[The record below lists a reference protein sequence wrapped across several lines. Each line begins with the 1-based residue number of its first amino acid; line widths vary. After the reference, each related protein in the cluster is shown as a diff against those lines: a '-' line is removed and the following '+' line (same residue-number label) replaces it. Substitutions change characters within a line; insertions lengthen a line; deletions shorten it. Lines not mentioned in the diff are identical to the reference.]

1 MPSIITYLL
10 DIIQYQNQQ
19 ISWLLLFISIFIP
32 LKQGAFDDAHSPK
45 YQKLKTTDKLHI
57 IKHFVKQDW

>member
-19 ISWLLLFISIFIP
+19 ISWLLLFISKFIP
-32 LKQGAFDDAHSPK
+32 LKQWAFDDAHSPK
-45 YQKLKTTDKLHI
+45 YQKFKTDKLPI
-57 IKHFVKQDW
+57 IKRFVKQDW